1 MVKDVWSKMRHLVL
15 EISRG
20 YEEICLCGDCRNYS
34 PGHSAQICV
43 YTLMEHVTK
52 VVVDLEVL
60 VKRETG
66 GNAAV
71 MERKGLRR
79 LLEGLM
85 KDFPLNEL
93 CTDGSTKIIKL
104 VRDIKGKLLFLL
116 QLNVW
121 NRFFL
126 GDSSLVTFCG
136 HGYGRI
142 TEEKTAGFLLR
153 LRATNLWTVGY
164 GEVAIAL
171 RYIFSD
177 VLGEGALFLHCL

>member
-1 MVKDVWSKMRHLVL
+1 ML

-20 YEEICLCGDCRNYS
+20 YEEICLCGDGRNYS

-71 MERKGLRR
+71 MEREGLRR

-85 KDFPLNEL
+85 KNFPLNEL

-116 QLNVW
+116 
-121 NRFFL
+121 
-126 GDSSLVTFCG
+126 
-136 HGYGRI
+136 
-142 TEEKTAGFLLR
+142 
-153 LRATNLWTVGY
+153 
-164 GEVAIAL
+164 
-171 RYIFSD
+171 
-177 VLGEGALFLHCL
+177 